1 MWMDNADLINRCEW
15 ELDIL
20 EKIGDVPTRN
30 LKPDNAV
37 HESILK
43 LVNDYNTGHRNRVN
57 QLRLILSILKKA
69 GDTDGD

>member
-1 MWMDNADLINRCEW
+1 MDNADLINRCEW

-20 EKIGDVPTRN
+20 EKIGTVPTGN
-30 LKPDNAV
+30 LKPDSNIN
-37 HESILK
+37 ETILK

-69 GDTDGD
+69 GEQ